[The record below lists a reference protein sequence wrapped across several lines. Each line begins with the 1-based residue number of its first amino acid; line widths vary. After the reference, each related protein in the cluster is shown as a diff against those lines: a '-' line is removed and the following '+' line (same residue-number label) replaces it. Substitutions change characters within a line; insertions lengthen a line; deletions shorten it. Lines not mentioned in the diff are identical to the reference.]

1 MPQRCNKASF
11 RTASRSCFAEHEIIA
26 LERGCSIGI
35 PQSQASRIPKAK
47 AESQIRKPNPKVTWK
62 TMRFD
67 LADLSLFRH
76 VVEAGS
82 ITRGAERAHLALA
95 AASTRIRDMEA
106 ALGVALLTRGRQGV
120 TPTPAGRTLIQHA
133 RAILR
138 QAERLHEDLGAYGGG
153 LAGQIRVLSNTN
165 ALTEFLPEALSSFLA
180 AHQNVSV
187 DLEERLSDEI
197 VGLIAEGVADL
208 GIIAGTVD
216 AGTLETY
223 PFRRDRFVLVVARDH
238 PLARR
243 AKIGFADVLDRDFV
257 GLDRASALQ
266 RFLAAKAVRIGRP
279 LRLRVQ
285 LRSFDAVCRLVE
297 CKVGIGIVP
306 ETTARRVAKTMAIA
320 VVPLTDAWA
329 ERELTICI
337 RSLTELPLYARQLVE
352 HLRAES

>member
-1 MPQRCNKASF
+1 
-11 RTASRSCFAEHEIIA
+11 
-26 LERGCSIGI
+26 
-35 PQSQASRIPKAK
+35 
-47 AESQIRKPNPKVTWK
+47 
-62 TMRFD
+62 MRFD

-95 AASTRIRDMEA
+95 AASTRIRHMEET
-106 ALGVALLTRGRQGV
+106 LGATLLVRTRQGV
-120 TPTPAGRTLIQHA
+120 TPTQAGRTLLQHA
-133 RAILR
+133 RIILR
-138 QAERLHEDLGAYGGG
+138 QAERLREDLGAYAGG

-180 AHQNVSV
+180 THPNVSV

-197 VGLIAEGVADL
+197 VSLIAEGVADL
-208 GIIAGTVD
+208 GIVAGTVD
-216 AGTLETY
+216 AGALVRF

-243 AKIGFADVLDRDFV
+243 PTIAFADVIDHEFV

-266 RFLAAKAVRIGRP
+266 RFLADKAARAGKP

-297 CKVGIGIVP
+297 CNVGIGIVP
-306 ETTARRVAKTMAIA
+306 ETTARWATKTMAIA
-320 VVPLTDAWA
+320 TVPLSDPWA
-329 ERELTICI
+329 VRDLTICI
-337 RSLTELPLYARQLVE
+337 RSFADLPTHARQLVE
-352 HLRAES
+352 HLRASEPQISAA